1 MNELRTLLVDSL
13 AMGLSDTSII
23 ELMVIEGLP
32 REACSEI
39 LRVFKETV

>member
-1 MNELRTLLVDSL
+1 MTELKQLITDAL
-13 AMGLSDTSII
+13 AMGLTDKSII

-39 LRVFKETV
+39 LQVLKG